1 MTGLP
6 TDANAADPARAE
18 HLARRRLQSE
28 IFMLQSDRSKFE
40 RQSNELEAEIRTLER
55 SLNEKQLE
63 LDDRKADRNRIIQKI
78 QDVDAEILRV
88 KRSSYKQ

>member
-6 TDANAADPARAE
+6 TDANTTDPVRAE

-40 RQSNELEAEIRTLER
+40 RQSNELDAEIRMLER

-88 KRSSYKQ
+88 KRSSYKK